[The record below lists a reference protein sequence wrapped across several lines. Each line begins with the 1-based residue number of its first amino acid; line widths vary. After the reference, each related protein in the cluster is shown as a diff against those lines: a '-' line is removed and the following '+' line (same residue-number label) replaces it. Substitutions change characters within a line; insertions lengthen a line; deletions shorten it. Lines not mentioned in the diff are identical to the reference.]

1 MRSLLLDL
9 ASAFSN
15 VYSGWILWN
24 LFLAF
29 IPLILSFLLF
39 RRKAVS
45 QPWLL
50 VSAGLVSFVGVVGF
64 WSRLPWVMRS
74 QFHMVR
80 DALGGHWPS
89 QLKLLWFGAIA
100 LIALGINLWMFLQ
113 KANVRT
119 WKWWVVLVI
128 FIAFLPNA
136 PYLLTDII
144 HLIRATSSGQIPV
157 WAIAI
162 VFIPLHVVA
171 IVMGFEAYVLSLM
184 NQSYYLKQQGA
195 RSFVIPAE
203 LLIHALSAVGIYL
216 GRFIRLNSWDLVV
229 DPSNVLLIT
238 FNTLTDKRPM
248 LVIGVTFVI
257 LTVAYWIMKQI
268 TLGLQLRIH
277 YARKGLD
284 PVDVFAQDTQNTQNM
299 KRESSEAKAQAE
311 HGGVHYLMP

>member
-1 MRSLLLDL
+1 MRSRLFEL

-29 IPLILSFLLF
+29 IPLVLSFLLF
-39 RRKAVS
+39 RRKSVS
-45 QPWLL
+45 QPWILAF
-50 VSAGLVSFVGVVGF
+50 AGLVGFIGVVGF

-74 QFHMVR
+74 HLHMLQ
-80 DALGGHWPS
+80 DAFSGHLPS

-100 LIALGINLWMFLQ
+100 LIALGINLLMFRQ
-113 KANVRT
+113 KANART
-119 WKWWVVLVI
+119 WKWWLVLVI

-144 HLIRATSSGQIPV
+144 HLIRATSSGQISA
-157 WAIAI
+157 WAIAL

-184 NQSYYLKQQGA
+184 NQGYYLKQQGA
-195 RSFVIPAE
+195 RSLVVPTE
-203 LLIHALSAVGIYL
+203 LLIHLLSAIGIYL

-238 FNTLTDKRPM
+238 FNTLTDKRPI

-257 LTVAYWIMKQI
+257 LTVAYWMMKHI

-284 PVDVFAQDTQNTQNM
+284 PIDILEQDRKASEIRSIAQ
-299 KRESSEAKAQAE
+299 RA
-311 HGGVHYLMP
+311 

>member
-9 ASAFSN
+9 TSAFSN

-29 IPLILSFLLF
+29 IPLVLSFLLF
-39 RRKAVS
+39 RRKSIS

-50 VSAGLVSFVGVVGF
+50 TFAGLVGFIGVVGF

-74 QFHMVR
+74 QLHMVR
-80 DALGGHWPS
+80 DAFSGNLPA
-89 QLKLLWFGAIA
+89 QLKLLWFAAIA
-100 LIALGINLWMFLQ
+100 LVALGINAWMFRQ

-119 WKWWVVLVI
+119 WKWWMVLVI

-157 WAIAI
+157 WAIAL

-184 NQSYYLKQQGA
+184 NLGYYLKQQGA
-195 RSFVIPAE
+195 RSLVISTE

-229 DPSNVLLIT
+229 DPSNVFLVT
-238 FNTLTDKRPM
+238 FNTLTDKRPV
-248 LVIGVTFVI
+248 LVIVVTFAI
-257 LTVAYWIMKQI
+257 LTVAYWMMKQI

-277 YARKGLD
+277 CARRGLD
-284 PVDVFAQDTQNTQNM
+284 PMDVLESAPSQTEKTTQDTNGM
-299 KRESSEAKAQAE
+299 
-311 HGGVHYLMP
+311 HYLIPQER